1 MQQDLNMNTY
11 TLVYDIYAR
20 ARAHTTHTAGIWHFT
35 NSLKLSQGTKESSK

>member
-20 ARAHTTHTAGIWHFT
+20 AHTHTQHT
-35 NSLKLSQGTKESSK
+35 QQGYDILQIH